1 MAISIKMDSTLDVLN
16 KYNELVKEALSE
28 ESVYSRMKENLVDL
42 LNDGAIANT
51 DKARVISETVSNL
64 TVALSG
70 QLMDTAIKW
79 ASQEKDLLLKKIE
92 LEYRIALLNTEN
104 AKAQADIDNTK
115 EARKL
120 AQSKRLREYGTA
132 TLDANGNVIGLTQ
145 DGLVYKQELLVGKQI
160 EQAQATI
167 TKMSDDL
174 LTATEQRL
182 NIKAQTELHIRQKQ
196 GFDDNKYQK
205 LFEAQL
211 NAWGVMFSSG
221 MLTEKPGIIA
231 SDKVTTLY
239 NTLVTPS

>member
-1 MAISIKMDSTLDVLN
+1 MAIIQMDTTLDVVN
-16 KYNELVKEALSE
+16 KYGELVKEALSE
-28 ESVYSRMKENLVDL
+28 ESVYARMKENLVDL

-51 DKARVISETVSNL
+51 DKARVISETVSNMA
-64 TVALSG
+64 VALSS
-70 QLMDTAIKW
+70 QIMDNAIRW
-79 ASQEKDLLLKKIE
+79 AAQEKDLVLKKIE
-92 LEYRIALLNTEN
+92 LEYKLDLLKKESN
-104 AKAQADIDNTK
+104 KADADIDNAK
-115 EARKL
+115 EAKKL

-132 TLDANGNVIGLTQ
+132 TLDLDGNVIGLTQ

-160 EQAQATI
+160 EQAQANI

-221 MLTEKPGIIA
+221 MMGDVKPSIIK
-231 SDKVTTLY
+231 DDRVTQLY
-239 NTLVTPS
+239 NTLVTP